1 MIDYLKLLNIFA
13 NTIGIQ
19 TISHSV
25 IIITFII
32 ITIIYLSILLAL
44 GISVNQYKIYESTAF
59 IGAIV
64 SAIIIA
70 IITPQIASVVK
81 IHVQNNLNIPA
92 KLAKYNINE
101 NITIDTIVN
110 SNNVYLHNNPNI
122 TYQPDNFTE
131 FPINTV
137 FNGLNI
143 KSVNNFCLNIIYL
156 NDYYNSHY
164 TTENRYDWI
173 NQQLNNFYQPN
184 SNTDISTDEVLQNLR
199 N

>member
-1 MIDYLKLLNIFA
+1 MIDYLKLLNVFA

-19 TISHSV
+19 KMSYSV

-32 ITIIYLSILLAL
+32 IAIIYLSILLAL
-44 GISVNQYKIYESTAF
+44 GINVNQYNIYESTAV

-81 IHVQNNLNIPA
+81 IYVQNNLNIPA

-122 TYQPDNFTE
+122 TYQAGNFYE

-156 NDYYNSHY
+156 NDYYNNHY
-164 TTENRYDWI
+164 TPENRYDWI

-184 SNTDISTDEVLQNLR
+184 SNTDISTDEVLQNLK

>member
-1 MIDYLKLLNIFA
+1 MIDYLKLLNVFA

-19 TISHSV
+19 KMSYSV

-32 ITIIYLSILLAL
+32 IAIIYLSILLAL
-44 GISVNQYKIYESTAF
+44 GINVNQYNIYESTAV

-122 TYQPDNFTE
+122 TYQAGNFYE

-156 NDYYNSHY
+156 NDYYNNHY